1 MNIRTLALI
10 LSLSVFSIA
19 ATQITILEEGIESST
34 SDLRLPGHSNGY
46 ILVRRCSGC
55 AELTLSLSTGTRYL
69 GNGEPVE
76 HKDFRRLS
84 RRPGHGMDI
93 FYAPKSNRGTRV
105 VFRGRFPAARTGWG
119 WPSGAAN

>member
-34 SDLRLPGHSNGY
+34 SDLRLPGNSNGY

-55 AELTLSLSTGTRYL
+55 AELTLSLSAGTRYL
-69 GNGEPVE
+69 VNGEAVE
-76 HKDFRRLS
+76 YKDFRRMS
-84 RRPGHGMDI
+84 RTPGNGLNI
-93 FYAPKSNRGTRV
+93 FYDPESKSVTRMMLQ
-105 VFRGRFPAARTGWG
+105 GHFPDE
-119 WPSGAAN
+119 